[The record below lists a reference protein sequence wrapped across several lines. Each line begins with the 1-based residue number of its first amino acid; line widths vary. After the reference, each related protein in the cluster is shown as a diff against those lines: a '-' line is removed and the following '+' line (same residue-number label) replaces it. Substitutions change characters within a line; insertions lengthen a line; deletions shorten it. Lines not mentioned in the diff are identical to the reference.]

1 MNIPKGDGPASR
13 AIDVTIQ
20 LGGDKRMV
28 VKKVVKNALKNVA
41 GIGNERANCESNEK
55 NATDESHEEG
65 MKIYRQYFQRSMA
78 KYRDTNIYEVYT
90 LEQVEEKMKE
100 AVTDVVSLTNL
111 HYEYA
116 YLFLNSYNFNSNDF
130 IEAWFRNPKEV
141 LAKAHMS
148 ALKEEDLSTDY
159 AIGEAAPPV
168 IAPTTNMGKS
178 IQESPSEQMTQME
191 KGTKY
196 TCPILLNQYDLQD
209 THALRCGHR
218 YSKECWK
225 GYLQTAI
232 HNDFDENVIK
242 KKCME
247 PECQSLIMREDWK
260 NISDANDDLLAQY
273 EKLLVKIFLKNNPS
287 LKKCPCDQCPYVI
300 ESVMLPDNGVICR
313 CGYNFCFKCTE
324 EFHRP
329 VSCAV
334 IKQWKDLLT
343 KGEHNIKWI
352 RSHTKQCPNCAK
364 SIEKTSGCMNVKCIC
379 GFSFCWLCLQ
389 AWAHHKGG
397 FYQCNQYV
405 THRGAL
411 KGGQRGAF
419 KGALNGAPE
428 AAQDETQDE
437 AQDEAQD
444 GSKCDTPND
453 VPSNTPDE
461 DPPLTPQNRKSAH
474 EALHKFSHF
483 KTRFDAHQHGEEF
496 SIKTQLLFL
505 SHFCASNNI
514 EPTHRIY
521 HFQNSIIQT
530 IRCRKILKWSYA
542 FAYFA
547 TWDDENKKYL
557 FEYHQG
563 QLEKNLDILQKKTE
577 SVDLAHF
584 LTTNLDVKVVREVE
598 ELTKTVDVFFKNICD
613 FMESTFSSC
622 AEKFSG

>member
-1 MNIPKGDGPASR
+1 N
-13 AIDVTIQ
+13 
-20 LGGDKRMV
+20 V
-28 VKKVVKNALKNVA
+28 VNSCVVLHD
-41 GIGNERANCESNEK
+41 ERANCESSEK
-55 NATDESHEEG
+55 KATDDEAHKEG
-65 MKIYRQYFQRSMA
+65 MKIYLQYFQRSMA
-78 KYRDTNIYEVYT
+78 KYRDTNIYEIYT

-111 HYEYA
+111 PYDYA
-116 YLFLNSYNFNSNDF
+116 YFFLNSYNFNSNYF

-148 ALKEEDLSTDY
+148 HLKEEDLCADY
-159 AIGEAAPPV
+159 ASSETAPPPV
-168 IAPTTNMGKS
+168 PPTIDMTKS
-178 IQESPSEQMTQME
+178 IQEPPSEQITHTE
-191 KGTKY
+191 KGTKF

-209 THALRCGHR
+209 THALKCGHR

-232 HNDFDENVIK
+232 DNDFDEAVIN
-242 KKCME
+242 KKCIE
-247 PECQSLIMREDWK
+247 PKCQQLIMREDWK
-260 NISDANDDLLAQY
+260 KISDKNNDLFVEY
-273 EKLLVKIFLKNNPS
+273 EKLLVKIFIKNNPS
-287 LKKCPCDQCPYVI
+287 LKKCPYDRCPYVI
-300 ESVMLPDNGVICR
+300 ESVMLPDNGIICR
-313 CGYNFCFKCTE
+313 CGHNFCFNCTE

-334 IKQWKDLLT
+334 IKQWNDLLT
-343 KGEHNIKWI
+343 KGEHNVTWI

-389 AWAHHKGG
+389 PWAHHKGG

-405 THRGAL
+405 SQRGAV
-411 KGGQRGAF
+411 KGGQG
-419 KGALNGAPE
+419 G
-428 AAQDETQDE
+428 AQDG
-437 AQDEAQD
+437 AKHEAQD
-444 GSKCDTPND
+444 GVHHEAQHEAQHDAKGGSKSDTLSD
-453 VPSNTPDE
+453 VPSNTPNE
-461 DPPLTPQNRKSAH
+461 APPLTPQTRKSAH
-474 EALHKFSHF
+474 EALHKFNHF

-505 SHFCASNNI
+505 SHFCASNKI

-521 HFQNSIIQT
+521 HFQKSIIQT

-577 SVDLAHF
+577 SVNLAHF

-613 FMESTFSSC
+613 FMESAFSSC
-622 AEKFSG
+622 AEKLSG